1 MTDQAQTLPR
11 RLDPHFVYGFDALGS
26 LVFGGALLFT
36 ATPLTDLA
44 GWAMPSAFLWVL
56 GLLLLPWAAFNLWIA
71 RSNRPPK
78 PAVTANIVGDVIWVA
93 GTIALLAIHA
103 TGLSGLGLAL
113 LLGQGIAVGGI
124 LALKLMGRYALA
136 G

>member
-1 MTDQAQTLPR
+1 MTDQVQPLPR
-11 RLDPHFVYGFDALGS
+11 RLDPHFVYGLDALGS
-26 LVFGGALLFT
+26 LVFGVALLFA
-36 ATPLTDLA
+36 ATPLTELA
-44 GWAMPSAFLWVL
+44 GWAMPSAFLRML

-71 RSNRPPK
+71 RNARPATT
-78 PAVTANIVGDVIWVA
+78 AVTANIIGDVIWVG

-103 TGLSGLGLAL
+103 TGLSSLGLAL

-124 LALKLMGRYALA
+124 LALKLVGRQALA

>member
-1 MTDQAQTLPR
+1 MTDQAQPLPR

-26 LVFGGALLFT
+26 LVFGITLLFA
-36 ATPLTDLA
+36 ATPLTELA

-71 RSNRPPK
+71 RSARPGK
-78 PAVTANIVGDVIWVA
+78 LVVTVNIMGDVIWVA
-93 GTIALLAIHA
+93 GTIALLAIHT

-124 LALKLMGRYALA
+124 LALKLTGRHALA